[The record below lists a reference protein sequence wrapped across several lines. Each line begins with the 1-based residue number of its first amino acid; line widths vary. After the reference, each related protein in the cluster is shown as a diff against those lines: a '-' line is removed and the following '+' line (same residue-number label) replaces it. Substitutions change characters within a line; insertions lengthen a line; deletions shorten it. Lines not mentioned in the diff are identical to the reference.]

1 MSVLRFRAKA
11 YGSKHTAKKMISS
24 NAFVH
29 SHAIV
34 EPGATVGA
42 GTRVWAWAHVLPGA
56 FIGDDCNICDHC
68 FIENDVTIGDRVTIK
83 CGIYLWDGAR
93 IGNDVHLGPNVVFTN
108 DLYPRSKQAFEVGVT
123 IVQDGAS
130 VGANSTLLPGIT
142 VGKYA
147 LVGAGSVVTRNV
159 PAFALVRGNPARRV
173 GWVCACGQKLKLSA
187 MHPHCTCRCG
197 KQFEWVSEA
206 LIVESS

>member
-1 MSVLRFRAKA
+1 
-11 YGSKHTAKKMISS
+11 MISPTV
-24 NAFVH
+24 FIH

-34 EPGATVGA
+34 ELGATVGA

-56 FIGDDCNICDHC
+56 VIGADCNICDHC

-108 DLYPRSKQAFEVGVT
+108 DLYPRSKQAFEVGIT

-130 VGANSTLLPGIT
+130 IGANSTLLPGVT

-187 MHPHCTCRCG
+187 THPRFTCQCG
-197 KQFEWVSEA
+197 KQFEWVSDE
-206 LIVESS
+206 LIVDSG

>member
-1 MSVLRFRAKA
+1 
-11 YGSKHTAKKMISS
+11 MISPQ
-24 NAFVH
+24 AFIH

-56 FIGDDCNICDHC
+56 VIGDDCNICDHC
-68 FIENDVTIGDRVTIK
+68 FIENDVTIGNRVTIK

-108 DLYPRSKQAFEVGVT
+108 DLYPRSKQAFEVGIT

-130 VGANSTLLPGIT
+130 IGANSTLLPGIT

-159 PAFALVRGNPARRV
+159 PAFSLVRGNPARRV

-187 MHPHCTCRCG
+187 THPHFTCQCG

-206 LIVESS
+206 LIVESA

>member
-1 MSVLRFRAKA
+1 
-11 YGSKHTAKKMISS
+11 MISQ
-24 NAFVH
+24 NAFIH

-34 EPGATVGA
+34 EMGATVGA

-56 FIGDDCNICDHC
+56 VIGDDCNICDHC

-108 DLYPRSKQAFEVGVT
+108 DLYPRSKQAFEVGIT

-130 VGANSTLLPGIT
+130 IGANSTLLPGIT

-187 MHPHCTCRCG
+187 THPHFTCQCG

-206 LIVESS
+206 LIVESA

>member
-1 MSVLRFRAKA
+1 
-11 YGSKHTAKKMISS
+11 MISPT
-24 NAFVH
+24 AFIH

-56 FIGDDCNICDHC
+56 VIGDDCNICDHC

-142 VGKYA
+142 VGNYA

-187 MHPHCTCRCG
+187 THPHFTCQCS
-197 KQFEWVSEA
+197 KQFEWVGDE
-206 LIVESS
+206 LIADS

>member
-1 MSVLRFRAKA
+1 MAQ
-11 YGSKHTAKKMISS
+11 GSQLTAKKMISPT
-24 NAFVH
+24 AFIH

-56 FIGDDCNICDHC
+56 VIGDDCNICDHC

-108 DLYPRSKQAFEVGVT
+108 DLYPRSKQAFEVGIT

-142 VGKYA
+142 VGNYA

-187 MHPHCTCRCG
+187 THPQFTCQCG
-197 KQFEWVSEA
+197 KQFEWVGDE
-206 LIVESS
+206 LIADS